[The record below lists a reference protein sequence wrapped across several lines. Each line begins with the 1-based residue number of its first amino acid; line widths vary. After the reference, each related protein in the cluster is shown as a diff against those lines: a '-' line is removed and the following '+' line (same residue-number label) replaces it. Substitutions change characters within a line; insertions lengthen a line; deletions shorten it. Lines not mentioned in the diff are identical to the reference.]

1 MNLVGILLL
10 LIRHNYSSMS
20 IHQYNMGIIGNCS
33 YLSYIDMEA
42 NVKWMCL
49 PRFDS
54 SFVFGSLLDSKK
66 GGEFSIRPEGKFTS
80 KQYYINNTNVLCTEF
95 QCANGKFRVV
105 DCAPRFQQFER
116 TFKPLMLVR
125 KIELLSGNPVIKVVC
140 RPVGEYGNMIPERV
154 QGSNHIRFLNFDMQ
168 MRLTTDLSLSYVM
181 EEQAFVLD
189 ENQYMILT
197 YGEPLEAPLR
207 ATAEDFID
215 KTVNHWQN
223 WIKSTYVPDIY
234 QKEII
239 RSALVLKLHQYED
252 TGGIIASGTTS
263 LPEHNGSQRT
273 WDYRYCWFRD
283 SYYTLKAFNEM
294 GHFDELEGYFD
305 YIQNIL
311 TRNSERMQPLYSITG
326 QKELEEI
333 HVDLE
338 GYLKNQPVRVG
349 NKAYEQIQN
358 DVYGQVLV
366 GLLPLFIDQRLTFSK
381 KKSYKPLV
389 NRLLNWIETTM
400 DETDAGLWEFR
411 NIKQVHTYTLLFHW
425 AGCKAA
431 VKIGNI
437 MGDSEMVQRASILE
451 AMATLRIEKCYD
463 PKRQVYT
470 QAMGAEHLDAS
481 TLKMIT
487 MNYLDPHSEKAKM
500 HLKALEEL
508 LKTDQGL
515 FYRYVHQDD
524 FGKPEATFLVCA
536 FWYVDALACVGR
548 IDDAIKTLDGI
559 LPFANHLGIFSEDVG
574 LDGSQWG
581 NYPQTYS
588 HVGLINAAFRIAK
601 KLDVPNFK

>member
-1 MNLVGILLL
+1 
-10 LIRHNYSSMS
+10 MS
-20 IHQYNMGIIGNCS
+20 VHQYKMGITGNCS
-33 YLSYIDMEA
+33 YLAYVDMEA
-42 NVKWMCL
+42 NIKWMCL

-54 SFVFGSLLDSKK
+54 SFIFGSLLDSKK
-66 GGEFSIRPEGKFTS
+66 GGEFSIIPKGEFKS
-80 KQYYINNTNVLCTEF
+80 KQYYITNTNVLCTEF
-95 QCANGKFRVV
+95 DCAGGKFRVI
-105 DCAPRFQQFER
+105 DCAPRFLQYER
-116 TFKPLMLVR
+116 HFRPLMLVR
-125 KIELLSGNPVIKVVC
+125 KIEILEGNPVITVRCK
-140 RPVGEYGNMIPERV
+140 PMGMYGDMQPEIV

-168 MRLTTDLSLSYVM
+168 VRLTTDISLSYIL

-189 ENQYMILT
+189 QNQYLVFT
-197 YGEPLEAPLR
+197 YGEPLEAPLKP
-207 ATAEDFID
+207 TAEDFIN
-215 KTVNHWQN
+215 KTVRHWQN
-223 WIKSTYVPDIY
+223 WIKSTYVTDIY
-234 QKEII
+234 QDQII

-263 LPEHNGSQRT
+263 LPEYNGSSRT

-311 TRNSERMQPLYSITG
+311 MQDGERMQPMYSITG
-326 QKELEEI
+326 QKQLDEV
-333 HVDLE
+333 HVNLE
-338 GYLKNQPVRVG
+338 GYLNNQPVRIG
-349 NKAYEQIQN
+349 NQAYLQIQN

-366 GLLPLFIDQRLTFSK
+366 GLLPLFIDQRLSFSK

-389 NRLLNWIETTM
+389 NRLLNWIESTV
-400 DETDAGLWEFR
+400 DEPDAGLWEFR

-431 VKIGNI
+431 IKIANV
-437 MGDSEMVQRASILE
+437 MGDQDMLKRASLLE
-451 AMATLRIEKCYD
+451 TMAASRIEKCYD
-463 PKRQVYT
+463 PERKVYT

-487 MNYLDPHSEKAKM
+487 MNYLDPNSQKAKD
-500 HLKALEEL
+500 HLKALEGL
-508 LKTDQGL
+508 LRTPQGL

-548 IDDAIKTLDGI
+548 IDDAIKTLNEI
-559 LPFANHLGIFSEDVG
+559 LPYANHLGIFSEDVG

-588 HVGLINAAFRIAK
+588 HVGLINAAFRISK
-601 KLDVPNFK
+601 KLDMPTFK